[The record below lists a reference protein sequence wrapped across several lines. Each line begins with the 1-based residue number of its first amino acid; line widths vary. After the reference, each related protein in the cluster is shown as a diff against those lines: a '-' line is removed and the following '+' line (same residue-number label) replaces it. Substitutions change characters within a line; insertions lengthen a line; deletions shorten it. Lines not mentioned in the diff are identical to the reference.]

1 MSKMRYFSP
10 AAKWSEAL
18 PLGNGK
24 LAATVYGGIAEDRI
38 SLNDATLWSGYPRD
52 YTNARNKDALSQAR
66 KLVFEEKYAKADAF
80 VKKNMHGDYC
90 ESYLPLGDLIVTCAG
105 AATAKNY
112 SRTLSL
118 DDAILRVENGGEE
131 RDAFVSRPSDALFY
145 RIKFSKPSDV
155 TVKARSKLKAR
166 AETFDKNLLFLT
178 GFAPDRVV
186 PNYRVAEL
194 YPVRYNEK
202 KGMAFSMLCRVDTD
216 GETVSSDSF
225 LTVRN
230 ATVITLTV
238 MTETGFLGFD
248 QLPSRNTSA
257 LKSLLTDRMRRC
269 RSDFETEQA
278 AHTADFR
285 SVYGRHTLRL
295 LESGGRSAPP
305 ETADAETDAASD
317 VKTLL
322 KRAESGKTDA
332 ALVNLLYDYGKY
344 LLVSGSR
351 GSQPLN
357 LQGQWNP
364 SVRPPWSSNLTT
376 NINYQMNYWCA
387 SACNL
392 TECLNPFYKTLSEIA
407 ESGAKT
413 ARINYGFGGFSCN
426 HNVDVWRMT
435 TPVKG
440 NPAYMHAPLCG
451 VWIVNEALAHC
462 VTSGE
467 APDEATLTALKDA
480 VVFVLES
487 LTERNGKLV
496 TCPSASPEAEFLSGA
511 KRCALGYASA
521 FEIGLILECFRYAKI
536 YLKDIRLLSD
546 IRIASEN
553 LYGFTVGKT
562 GLNEWHDDKPLA
574 ERGHRHFS
582 PLYALY
588 PAKII
593 SYYGEEKLLEAA
605 KKLFYDRMAHAR
617 NSIGWSAAWA
627 MCLAARLHD
636 GEKAS
641 ALIDNFTS
649 KSLFPNL
656 FSFHPPTYFQIDGNF
671 GFVAAVNEMLF
682 YEEDGIVDLLPACPK
697 AWKYGRVDGHKIL
710 GTELGMEWKDGV
722 VVSVWANRPMRINAR
737 NLSPNVLARNVTVV
751 ERGIRKPTRG
761 TESTAPQRSKR

>member
-1 MSKMRYFSP
+1 M
-10 AAKWSEAL
+10 

-24 LAATVYGGIAEDRI
+24 LAATVYGGIEKERI
-38 SLNDATLWSGYPRD
+38 ALNDATLWSGYPRD
-52 YTNARNKDALSQAR
+52 YTNARNKDALADAR
-66 KLVFEEKYAKADAF
+66 KLVFEEQYAKADAF
-80 VKKNMHGDYC
+80 VKKNMHGEYC
-90 ESYLPLGDLIVTCAG
+90 ESFLPLGDVIVKCAG
-105 AATAKNY
+105 AAIEKNY
-112 SRTLSL
+112 TRTLSL
-118 DDAILRVENGGEE
+118 DEAIFRVENGEEE
-131 RDAFVSRPSDALFY
+131 RVAFVSRPSDALFY
-145 RIKFSKPSDV
+145 RMKLSKPCDV
-155 TVKARSKLKAR
+155 TVKARSKLRAR
-166 AETFDKNLLFLT
+166 AETSEKNLLFLT

-186 PNYRVAEL
+186 PNYRAAEL

-202 KGMAFSMLCRVDTD
+202 KGMAFSMLCRVDSD
-216 GETVSSDSF
+216 GEIAASDTF
-225 LTVRN
+225 LKVRN

-238 MTETGFLGFD
+238 MTETGFIAFN
-248 QLPSRNTSA
+248 QLPSRDTSA
-257 LKSLLTDRMRRC
+257 LKSRLTEKMLGC
-269 RSDFETEQA
+269 GKDFEAEKA

-295 LESGGRSAPP
+295 WESGGLSAPP
-305 ETADAETDAASD
+305 ETTDAETDAASD

-322 KRAESGKTDA
+322 KRAQTGKTDA

-357 LQGQWNP
+357 LQGQWNR

-387 SACNL
+387 SSCNL
-392 TECLNPFYKTLSEIA
+392 AECLSPFYKTLSEIA

-413 ARINYGFGGFSCN
+413 ARINYGSHGFCCN
-426 HNVDVWRMT
+426 HNVDIWRMT

-440 NPAYMHAPLCG
+440 NPSYMHAPFCG

-462 VTSGE
+462 LTSGE
-467 APDEATLTALKDA
+467 APDEATIKALQDA
-480 VVFVLES
+480 VTFVLES
-487 LTERNGKLV
+487 LTEWDGKLV
-496 TCPSASPEAEFLSGA
+496 TCPSSSPEAEFLSGA

-521 FEIGLILECFRYAKI
+521 FEIGLIVECFRLAKI
-536 YLKDIRLLSD
+536 YLKDVRLLSD

-593 SYYGEEKLLEAA
+593 SYYGEEKLLDAA
-605 KKLFYDRMAHAR
+605 KKLFADRMTHAR

-636 GEKAS
+636 GKKTSE
-641 ALIDNFTS
+641 LIDNFTA

-656 FSFHPPTYFQIDGNF
+656 FAFHPPTYFQIDGNF

-697 AWKYGRVDGHKIL
+697 TWKSGRVDGHKIL
-710 GTELGMEWKDGV
+710 GTELGMEWKDGL
-722 VVSVWANRPMRINAR
+722 VVSVWANRPIAIHAT
-737 NLSPNVLARNVTVV
+737 NLSPNVRFTNVTIV
-751 ERGIRKPTRG
+751 ERGIRKPRG
-761 TESTAPQRSKR
+761 SENAVPQRSER

>member
-24 LAATVYGGIAEDRI
+24 LAATVYGGIAEERI

-66 KLVFEEKYAKADAF
+66 KLVFEEQYAKADAF
-80 VKKNMHGDYC
+80 VKQNMHGDYC
-90 ESYLPLGDLIVTCAG
+90 ESYLPLGDVVVTCADT
-105 AATAKNY
+105 AIAKNY

-131 RDAFVSRPSDALFY
+131 RVAFVSRPSDALFY

-166 AETFDKNLLFLT
+166 AETCEKNLLFLT

-186 PNYRVAEL
+186 PDYRVAEL

-216 GETVSSDSF
+216 GEIDSCGSF
-225 LTVRN
+225 LNVRN

-238 MTETGFLGFD
+238 MTETGFLGYEK
-248 QLPSRNTSA
+248 LPSRNRSA
-257 LKSLLTDRMRRC
+257 LKSRLTERMLRL
-269 RSDFETEQA
+269 SGNFEEEQA
-278 AHTADFR
+278 AHVADFR
-285 SVYGRHTLRL
+285 SVYGRHSLRL
-295 LESGGRSAPP
+295 RESGGCSAPLK
-305 ETADAETDAASD
+305 TADAETDAASD

-322 KRAESGKTDA
+322 KRAKTGKTDA

-357 LQGQWNP
+357 LQGQWNR

-387 SACNL
+387 SASNL
-392 TECLNPFYKTLSEIA
+392 TECLYPFYKTLSEIA

-413 ARINYGFGGFSCN
+413 ARINYGFGGFCCN
-426 HNVDVWRMT
+426 HNVDLWRMT

-467 APDEATLTALKDA
+467 APDEATLSALKDA
-480 VVFVLES
+480 VIFILES
-487 LTERNGKLV
+487 LTEHNGKLV
-496 TCPSASPEAEFLSGA
+496 PCPSSSPEAEFLSGA

-521 FEIGLILECFRYAKI
+521 FEIGLIAECFRLAKI

-562 GLNEWHDDKPLA
+562 GLNEWHDDKPLV

-593 SYYGEEKLLEAA
+593 TYYGDQNLLDAA
-605 KKLFYDRMAHAR
+605 KKLFCDRVAHAR

-656 FSFHPPTYFQIDGNF
+656 FAFHPPTYFQIDGNL

-697 AWKYGRVDGHKIL
+697 SWKNGRVDGHKIL
-710 GTELGMEWKDGV
+710 GTEFGMEWKDGV
-722 VVSVWANRPMRINAR
+722 VVSVWANRPMRINAC
-737 NLSPNVLARNVTVV
+737 NLSPNVRFRNVTVV
-751 ERGIRKPTRG
+751 ERGIPKPRG
-761 TESTAPQRSKR
+761 AEHAVPQRRER